1 MLICNSMVAC
11 LRVGSTHL
19 GLAFC
24 FPACMSGHQKVE
36 RLSGGNRVIDH
47 FQCNS
52 SVFRYIYGGT
62 GFAARA
68 NTVSLLALL
77 SEATC
82 SFQLY
87 APPR

>member
-36 RLSGGNRVIDH
+36 RLSGGNRVVDH

-52 SVFRYIYGGT
+52 SVLRFICGGT

-77 SEATC
+77 LEATC